1 MKVIS
6 YLRTVPPGNKNP
18 EKENILT
25 YFVQGVNH
33 VGDQGILQEQTTLL
47 DCDVAVIQGWVHE
60 GSRSSIHLN
69 FRKSIIDKQHADRKH
84 VLIADSN
91 LFLYADKTNPHHYL
105 RYSFDGVFPTTGN
118 YFNSIVDPDRW
129 QQISKDHGI
138 NLKPWRTQGTHIL
151 ICTQRNGGWSMKGF
165 DVVEWLE
172 KTVTEIRKYTS
183 RPIIVRAHPGDK
195 NAINY
200 LNSKDPRWAISSAE
214 KITDDF
220 INAWAVITYNSSP
233 AVAAAIEGIPVF
245 VTDSLPQMS
254 QAFDV
259 ANTELS
265 LIESPKLFER
275 QQWIEKTSMSHW
287 NFQQLK
293 SGEAWNHIKKHIY
306 D

>member
-6 YLRTVPPGNKNP
+6 YLRTVPPGNKNI
-18 EKENILT
+18 EKENILH
-25 YFVQGVNH
+25 YFVQGVNRI
-33 VGDQGILQEQTTLL
+33 GDQGILQDQTTLL
-47 DCDVAVIQGWVHE
+47 DCDIAVIQGWVHE
-60 GSRSSIHLN
+60 GSRNSTHLN
-69 FRKSIIDKQHADRKH
+69 FRKSIIDKQHRDRKH

-91 LFLYADKTNPHHYL
+91 LFLYVDKTNPHHYL

-118 YFNSIVDPDRW
+118 YFNSTVDPSQW

-165 DVVEWLE
+165 DVVVWLE
-172 KTVTEIRKYTS
+172 KTVTEIRKYTT

-200 LNSKDPRWAISSAE
+200 LNSKDPRWTISSAE

-245 VTDSLPQMS
+245 VTDPVPQMS
-254 QAFDV
+254 QAFEI

-265 LIESPKLFER
+265 SIESPNLVER
-275 QQWIEKTSMSHW
+275 QQWIEKISMSHW

-293 SGEAWNHIKKHIY
+293 SGQAWQHIRKY
-306 D
+306 V

>member
-1 MKVIS
+1 
-6 YLRTVPPGNKNP
+6 
-18 EKENILT
+18 
-25 YFVQGVNH
+25 
-33 VGDQGILQEQTTLL
+33 
-47 DCDVAVIQGWVHE
+47 
-60 GSRSSIHLN
+60 
-69 FRKSIIDKQHADRKH
+69 
-84 VLIADSN
+84 
-91 LFLYADKTNPHHYL
+91 
-105 RYSFDGVFPTTGN
+105 
-118 YFNSIVDPDRW
+118 
-129 QQISKDHGI
+129 
-138 NLKPWRTQGTHIL
+138 
-151 ICTQRNGGWSMKGF
+151 MKGF

-172 KTVTEIRKYTS
+172 KTVTEIRKYTA

-200 LNSKDPRWAISSAE
+200 LNSKDPRWTISNAE

-245 VTDSLPQMS
+245 VTDPIPQMS
-254 QAFDV
+254 QAFEV

-275 QQWIEKTSMSHW
+275 QHWIEKTSMSHW

-293 SGEAWNHIKKHIY
+293 SGQAWNHIKKHIY

>member
-1 MKVIS
+1 VKVVS
-6 YLRTVPPGNKNP
+6 YLATVPPGNKNP
-18 EKENILT
+18 EKENILR
-25 YFVQGVNH
+25 YFVQGVNV
-33 VGDQGILQEQTTLL
+33 VGDQGILSNQPTLL

-60 GSRSSIHLN
+60 GSKNSTHLM
-69 FRKSIIDKQHADRKH
+69 FRKSIIDKQHRDRKH

-118 YFNSIVDPDRW
+118 YFNSIVDPSRW
-129 QQISKDHGI
+129 QQISKDHRI
-138 NLKPWRTQGTHIL
+138 NLKPWRTQGNHIL

-172 KTVTEIRKYTS
+172 KTVTEIRKYTT

-200 LNSKDPRWAISSAE
+200 LNSKDPRWTISSAE

-233 AVAAAIEGIPVF
+233 GVAAVIEGIPIF
-245 VTDSLPQMS
+245 VTDPTPQMS
-254 QAFDV
+254 QAFAV
-259 ANTELS
+259 ANTNLATIELPVMPDR
-265 LIESPKLFER
+265 ES
-275 QQWIEKTSMSHW
+275 WVNGISMCHW
-287 NFQQLK
+287 NFLEL
-293 SGEAWNHIKKHIY
+293 SNGIAWRNIKQY
-306 D
+306 V